1 MTDIANVH
9 RQTLSTA
16 WTTTNPSLKLKL
28 CTSRPSTTCDSYI
41 TLWLNGISI
50 ANEAVGSVREH
61 CEVCTARRWMLCGL
75 YRELYW
81 WSRTIKAVYGA
92 ASLCFHSS
100 LITSVYDYMLVRH
113 RVALAAP
120 CFRPHTSVYPSYF
133 LPLVSFGA
141 FKRYFVAFC
150 LTFDSD
156 DMARLCLCA
165 MRMI

>member
-1 MTDIANVH
+1 MSTDRRSA
-9 RQTLSTA
+9 RRELQLTLHSSSNFAQAGHQLPVTA
-16 WTTTNPSLKLKL
+16 TSLYDWMAFQLQMKQWGVLE
-28 CTSRPSTTCDSYI
+28 Y
-41 TLWLNGISI
+41 
-50 ANEAVGSVREH
+50 